1 MLKIATIPYPI
12 ATKYKSLFGQ
22 AEPIVK
28 NPIWLN
34 CFARGID
41 GRVYRKWFDNNA
53 GWKPSD
59 FDWQPLGGG
68 ITDYPVAVAWSSNRL
83 DIFARGVD
91 SVLYHNYGS
100 NNDKPLAG
108 WELLGGLIQGS
119 PTVVSWGTNRI
130 DIFARGTD
138 NRIYH
143 KWWDGKGWKP
153 SQLDW
158 QPCRGL
164 EHLSLLPQ

>member
-22 AEPIVK
+22 VEPIVK

-41 GRVYRKWFDNNA
+41 GRVYRKWFDNKA

-91 SVLYHNYGS
+91 GA
-100 NNDKPLAG
+100 PA
-108 WELLGGLIQGS
+108 
-119 PTVVSWGTNRI
+119 
-130 DIFARGTD
+130 
-138 NRIYH
+138 
-143 KWWDGKGWKP
+143 
-153 SQLDW
+153 
-158 QPCRGL
+158 QPCRHAVADRARAPPCDRPSTGVG
-164 EHLSLLPQ
+164 